1 MSKMNKLRQ
10 RLQSFDGSAKLSSD
24 GRSMLLTSEDF
35 EVLTCALA
43 MVDGVDWE
51 LLRSQKEVLV
61 GLLLNKSVPEE
72 LEGLVGLLDTI
83 QDHVVEC
90 GEATELEVFG
100 SETTSELG
108 LKKVL
113 NQIGLRLSGIDK
125 SVLTTAEKQIV
136 WILIAAGIVVF
147 KEGTV
152 TYLGDV
158 NEG

>member
-1 MSKMNKLRQ
+1 MGKMNKLRQ

-72 LEGLVGLLDTI
+72 RMRLRQLVD
-83 QDHVVEC
+83 
-90 GEATELEVFG
+90 
-100 SETTSELG
+100 LG
-108 LKKVL
+108 LR
-113 NQIGLRLSGIDK
+113 Q
-125 SVLTTAEKQIV
+125 
-136 WILIAAGIVVF
+136 VVPR
-147 KEGTV
+147 
-152 TYLGDV
+152 
-158 NEG
+158 